1 MTQYD
6 ELYKIAK
13 EAVAKVGTLT
23 DDKVKLTKLCQEA
36 NKNADDA
43 LESANRL
50 MAEAKELIVLLK
62 KTKEERDM
70 YRDLRNID
78 SHRIGIATQSIDS
91 LEEELRIMQET
102 YEPERKAI

>member
-1 MTQYD
+1 MITSKD
-6 ELYKIAK
+6 LRERTASLEKNLISKEDFKALLNKIEVTNNIA
-13 EAVAKVGTLT
+13 
-23 DDKVKLTKLCQEA
+23 QEA
-36 NKNADDA
+36 I
-43 LESANRL
+43 
-50 MAEAKELIVLLK
+50 EAGKELVDMLK
-62 KTKEERDM
+62 KVKEERDM

>member
-1 MTQYD
+1 MKGIKMITSKD
-6 ELYKIAK
+6 LRERTASLEKNLISKEDFKALLNKIEVTNNIA
-13 EAVAKVGTLT
+13 
-23 DDKVKLTKLCQEA
+23 QEA
-36 NKNADDA
+36 I
-43 LESANRL
+43 
-50 MAEAKELIVLLK
+50 EAGKELVDMLK
-62 KTKEERDM
+62 KVKEERDM

>member
-1 MTQYD
+1 MKGIKMITSK
-6 ELYKIAK
+6 ELKEQTASLEKNLISKEDFKALLNKIEVTNNIA
-13 EAVAKVGTLT
+13 
-23 DDKVKLTKLCQEA
+23 QEA
-36 NKNADDA
+36 I
-43 LESANRL
+43 
-50 MAEAKELIVLLK
+50 EAGKELVDMLK
-62 KTKEERDM
+62 KVKEERDM